1 MMPDNNDVMNINECE
16 ENSESFERFGG
27 ESVCIDASRIYDSC
41 ADKDCLDNLPVFF
54 QQCVQPIIDNACNV
68 RLKDVDVITVY
79 IGLEPVPFHRGFYTV
94 EMTFFFEVKLDVYP
108 TPASCPETVCGMTVS
123 TKKVVLY
130 GSEGSVQIFSSD
142 RNCEHGHFSKESRNL
157 PKASVQVAAPIGL
170 AAELRECPPL
180 CVPCCQ
186 IPESI
191 CKKFGGEFV
200 MTDRGKTVFVT
211 IGLFTIVQIE
221 RNVQMLIPA
230 YDFCVPEK
238 ECIES
243 SNDPCEMFS
252 RIDFPTDEFFPPN
265 ISDLGDDNN
274 GGCGCGC
281 K

>member
-1 MMPDNNDVMNINECE
+1 
-16 ENSESFERFGG
+16 
-27 ESVCIDASRIYDSC
+27 
-41 ADKDCLDNLPVFF
+41 
-54 QQCVQPIIDNACNV
+54 
-68 RLKDVDVITVY
+68 
-79 IGLEPVPFHRGFYTV
+79 
-94 EMTFFFEVKLDVYP
+94 
-108 TPASCPETVCGMTVS
+108 
-123 TKKVVLY
+123 
-130 GSEGSVQIFSSD
+130 
-142 RNCEHGHFSKESRNL
+142 
-157 PKASVQVAAPIGL
+157 
-170 AAELRECPPL
+170 
-180 CVPCCQ
+180 
-186 IPESI
+186 
-191 CKKFGGEFV
+191 

-252 RIDFPTDEFFPPN
+252 RIDFPTEEFFPPN